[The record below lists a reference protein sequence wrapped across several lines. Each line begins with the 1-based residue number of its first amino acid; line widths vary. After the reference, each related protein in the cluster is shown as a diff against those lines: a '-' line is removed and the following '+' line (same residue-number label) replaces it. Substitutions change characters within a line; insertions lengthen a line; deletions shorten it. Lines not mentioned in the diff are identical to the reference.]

1 MEQQLLP
8 PDDLTPEEQAGFMSR
23 LTFWFLNDL
32 LVTGYYEPLEA
43 HHLPRIHRRFMAKN
57 VGTRWE
63 NMWALERRNPRPSLV
78 RAMIKCY
85 IWRFQFSVAMELI
98 ELIFN
103 FFGPILMQSMI
114 TYTSSAHRDPGEGM
128 LFVTIM
134 FISSVFRALSAT
146 QTGVVLAGIGMD
158 VQTSMVTT
166 IYNKAI
172 RCNTRGKYTKGEI
185 INIQSNDA
193 LKIANTAM
201 SLNALWSTPANL
213 IIALV
218 LLLRTIGMAS
228 FAGMAVMLIT
238 IPFNSVV
245 YYALASLRIE
255 LMQYTDK
262 RVTLMNEMLHGIRVV
277 KFTCL
282 EEHFKNKITD
292 VRRQELILLKRQA
305 YWHSMAS
312 VVLIIIPIMVSV
324 STFIAYSALGYI
336 LTPAIIFTS
345 VALFN
350 NLRAPL
356 SYIPIILASF
366 AEAKAS
372 VRRVEKYLLIPEL
385 VADKDIDETMN
396 DRVVIVKDAH
406 FRWNEQG
413 ETVLKNINLEIKRGE
428 LVVVIGKVG
437 SGKTSLVCAILG
449 ECEKMG
455 GRLYTTGKIAY
466 CQQQAWILNE
476 TVENNIL
483 FGNVKYKSEYDRTIK
498 ACALERDLTLLSAG
512 DQTEIGE
519 QGINLSGGQK
529 QRLSLAR
536 AVYFNGDIYL
546 LDDPLSAV
554 DPHVGKH
561 IFDHCIQGVLK
572 DKTRILITHALQ
584 YLQYADRVLVMN
596 DGQIEFNGTYREL
609 MDSALNVSEFIK
621 EAQGGDVDEEEDE
634 EKEEKKEEGVLS
646 DEAEAEALQTHYQAE
661 EGKLIEQEERAI
673 GAVTLETVWWYVE
686 ACGEILLFFFLF
698 IAFSEFTRIATDV
711 WLSFWSDQKFW
722 PDPGVAFYLGIYI
735 VMGFTSSLF
744 SLLKGLALVEAAFH
758 ASVRLHNQM
767 LCNVLRAPISFYDTT
782 PAGRILTRFARDLD
796 TVDAGIADQLAG
808 VVGLVFVTFSTVGVI
823 AMLQPAILLAFIPLS
838 SVYYVIMQYYRNTSR
853 ELSRVVSVAASPIY
867 SHFAESLNGV
877 LTIRAY
883 NLVEKFCDENY
894 KNLDAFHGPYWSALN
909 VGRWLSVR
917 LEFVGGLVLFM
928 TSMMVVLNTSL
939 PPGLVGL
946 ILSYSMQIT
955 MVLESAVTSVAGIE
969 MSMNS
974 VERVQA
980 YCRDIPLEA
989 PLIIRD
995 KRPSFD
1001 WMRTG
1006 ANIEIF
1012 HMSLRYRPNLPDV
1025 LKDISCKIRSREKI
1039 GVVGRTGS
1047 GKSTFMLA
1055 LMRMIELSGGQILI
1069 DGVDISTIGLV
1080 DLRSRISIIPQD
1092 PVLFGGT
1099 LRANLDPDAQHADK
1113 AIWMALEQAHLRDSV
1128 EATDDK
1134 LNVAVMEGGSNF
1146 SVGQRQLVCLA
1157 RALLRN
1163 ARLLL
1168 MDEVTANVDVETD
1181 ALIQRTV
1188 AEAFVDCTV
1197 ITIAHRLETI
1207 TTYDKVMVMSDGRI
1221 VEYDTPVALLGR
1233 SQGYFRSMV
1242 NDTGERARQLEEMA
1256 RRAAMA
1262 KLQQS
1267 DEIVA
1272 EEAAP
1277 PPADGNEGVP
1287 TNTNND
1293 EDDNDAPQSGNE

>member
-1 MEQQLLP
+1 MEHQLLP
-8 PDDLTPEEQAGFMSR
+8 PDDRTPEERAGFLSR
-23 LTFWFLNDL
+23 LTFWYVNHILIQGFK
-32 LVTGYYEPLEA
+32 EPLQG
-43 HHLPRIHRRFMAKN
+43 HHLPRIHRRFSAKN
-57 VGTRWE
+57 VGARWE
-63 NMWALERRNPRPSLV
+63 GIWSMERQRPRPSLV
-78 RAMIKCY
+78 RALIRCY

-103 FFGPILMQSMI
+103 FFGPIIMQSMI
-114 TYTSSAHRDPGEGM
+114 TYTSSAHRDTGEGM

-134 FISSVFRALSAT
+134 FVSSIFRALSAT
-146 QTGVVLAGIGMD
+146 QTGLVLAGIGMD
-158 VQTSMVTT
+158 VQTSLVTT

-172 RCNTRGKYTKGEI
+172 RCSSRGKYTKGEI

-201 SLNALWSTPANL
+201 SLNALWATPANL
-213 IIALV
+213 VIAIV
-218 LLLRTIGMAS
+218 LLMRTIGFAA
-228 FAGMAVMLIT
+228 FAGMAIMLIT

-262 RVTLMNEMLHGIRVV
+262 RITLMNEMLHGIRVV

-282 EEHFKNKITD
+282 EEHFKNKVTD

-305 YWHSMAS
+305 YWHSMAA

-324 STFIAYSALGYI
+324 STFIAYASMGYI

-356 SYIPIILASF
+356 SYMPIIMASF

-372 VRRVEKYLLIPEL
+372 VRRVEKYLLVPEL
-385 VADKDIDETMN
+385 VVDKDIDESLSN
-396 DRVVIVKDAH
+396 RVIVIKDGN
-406 FRWNEQG
+406 FRWNESG
-413 ETVLKNINLEIKRGE
+413 EVVLKHVNFEVQRGE
-428 LVVVIGKVG
+428 LVLVIGKVG
-437 SGKTSLVCAILG
+437 SGKSSLLAAILG
-449 ECEKMG
+449 ECEKVS
-455 GRLYTTGKIAY
+455 GRLYCSGKIAY

-483 FGNVKYKSEYDRTIK
+483 FGSVKYKSEYDRTVK
-498 ACALERDLTLLSAG
+498 VSALERDLLLLPAG

-519 QGINLSGGQK
+519 QGVNLSGGQK

-536 AVYFNGDIYL
+536 AVYYNGDIYL
-546 LDDPLSAV
+546 LDDILSAV
-554 DPHVGKH
+554 DPHVGRH
-561 IFDHCIQGVLK
+561 IFDNCMLGVLK
-572 DKTRILITHALQ
+572 DKTRILVTHALQ
-584 YLQYADRVLVMN
+584 YLQYADRVIVMN

-621 EAQGGDVDEEEDE
+621 EAQGGEVADDEGAAPPPTSDADKAKA
-634 EKEEKKEEGVLS
+634 KEGEGAEPAAGAKEPLS
-646 DEAEAEALQTHYQAE
+646 DEAEAEALQTQHQAE
-661 EGKLIEQEERAI
+661 EGKLITQEERAI
-673 GAVTLETVWWYVE
+673 GAVTLSTIWWYI
-686 ACGEILLFFFLF
+686 ASCGEVLLFYFLF
-698 IAFSEFTRIATDV
+698 LIFSEFTRISSDV
-711 WLSFWSDQKFW
+711 WMSFWSDQKFW
-722 PDPGVAFYLGIYI
+722 PDPGVSFYLGIYI

-744 SLLKGLALVEAAFH
+744 SLLKGLSLVEAAFH

-782 PAGRILTRFARDLD
+782 PAGRILTRFSRDLD
-796 TVDAGIADQLAG
+796 TIDGGIADQIAG
-808 VVGLVFVTFSTVGVI
+808 IVSLIFVTISTVSVI
-823 AMLQPAILLAFIPLS
+823 ATIQPIILIAFVPLS
-838 SVYYVIMQYYRNTSR
+838 SVYYVIMQYYRATSR
-853 ELSRVVSVAASPIY
+853 ELGRVVSTAASPIY

-894 KNLDAFHGPYWSALN
+894 KNLDDFHGPYWNTLN
-909 VGRWLSVR
+909 VGRWLSIR
-917 LEFVGGLVLFM
+917 LEFIGGVVLFL
-928 TSMMVVLNTSL
+928 TSCMVVLNTSL

-955 MVLESAVTSVAGIE
+955 MVLEAAVTSVAGLE
-969 MSMNS
+969 MSMSS

-1001 WMRTG
+1001 WMRYG
-1006 ANIEIF
+1006 ARIEIF
-1012 HMSLRYRPNLPDV
+1012 HLSLRYRPNLPDV
-1025 LKDISCKIRSREKI
+1025 LKDISCKMQSREKI

-1055 LMRMIELSGGQILI
+1055 LMRMIEPSGGQILI
-1069 DGVDISTIGLV
+1069 DHVDISTIGLV

-1099 LRANLDPDAQHADK
+1099 LRQNLDPDAQHADK
-1113 AIWMALEQAHLRDSV
+1113 AIWTALEQAHLRDSV

-1134 LNVAVMEGGSNF
+1134 LNVTVMEGGSNF

-1181 ALIQRTV
+1181 ALIQKTV
-1188 AEAFVDCTV
+1188 AEAFHDCTV

-1207 TTYDKVMVMSDGRI
+1207 MTYDRVMVMSDGRI
-1221 VEYDTPVALLGR
+1221 VEYDTPVALLGKVH
-1233 SQGYFRSMV
+1233 GYFKSMV
-1242 NDTGERARQLEEMA
+1242 NDTGERAKQLEEMA
-1256 RRAAMA
+1256 RKAYMA
-1262 KLQQS
+1262 KLQGG
-1267 DEIVA
+1267 
-1272 EEAAP
+1272 AP
-1277 PPADGNEGVP
+1277 ATTDAKPAH
-1287 TNTNND
+1287 
-1293 EDDNDAPQSGNE
+1293 